1 MEIKKEEEE
10 GNFAYNSLWLK
21 ILAKIRELEKR
32 KMERIIKN
40 LEFLSAYTLILS
52 QYSHSI

>member
-10 GNFAYNSLWLK
+10 GDFAYNSLWLK

-40 LEFLSAYTLILS
+40 LEFLPAHNTSILFP
-52 QYSHSI
+52 SI